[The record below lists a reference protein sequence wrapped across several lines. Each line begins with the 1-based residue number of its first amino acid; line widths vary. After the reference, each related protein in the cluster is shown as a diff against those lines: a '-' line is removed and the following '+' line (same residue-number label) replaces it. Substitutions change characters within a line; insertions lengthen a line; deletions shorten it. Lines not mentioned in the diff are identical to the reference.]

1 MSFLQVNKIR
11 PFASGAVL
19 RGVKFTPENYA
30 TFIDLQDK
38 LHQNLGRRRT
48 LVAIGTHDLG
58 TIQAPFTYEA
68 LPPKDI
74 IFAPLN
80 RPGEVMDGIK
90 LFEVLSE
97 DRHLNKYLPII
108 KDSPVYPVIL
118 DKNRTVCSLPPVING
133 DHSKITLAT
142 RDIFID
148 MTATDEARLEN
159 ALNILVAM
167 FCEYCAEPFT
177 IEPIKVVYPDG
188 TSSIQPKLAPRKTTA
203 RLSYINSCT
212 GLSLDTTQVSNF
224 LNRMGHEARP
234 SRANPKEIVEVDVP
248 STRPDVLHECDLME
262 DVAVAY
268 GFDNLPRRFPS
279 TNTVAAPLPINKLS
293 DLIRRE
299 CAYSGWTEVLPLI
312 LCSRDENFAS
322 LRKKDDGSAITLENP
337 KTAEYQVVRT
347 SLLPGMLKTIREN
360 SKHALPMRTFEVS
373 DVAFKDEVTD
383 PQRCA
388 RNERQVTAVYTNK
401 SANFEIVHGLLD
413 RLMRSL
419 DVPHIGASDKSKSKG
434 YYLKA
439 SDNPT
444 YFPGRAASIYYRAPP
459 HAPATTDDLSSHGPP
474 SAPILDSAVTSK
486 AESGSTDLKQ
496 PQVST
501 SEKVSEAVS
510 STVESMGKALADIL
524 GGSSDTALARRMQAI
539 GGKGDIEIGHIG
551 VLHPEVLAA
560 FDLDLP
566 CSAMEFDLEVFL

>member
-1 MSFLQVNKIR
+1 LS
-11 PFASGAVL
+11 
-19 RGVKFTPENYA
+19 
-30 TFIDLQDK
+30 
-38 LHQNLGRRRT
+38 
-48 LVAIGTHDLG
+48 

-74 IFAPLN
+74 VFAPLN

-118 DKNRTVCSLPPVING
+118 DKNRTVCSLPPIING
-133 DHSKITLAT
+133 EHSKITLAT

-212 GLSLDTTQVSNF
+212 GLSLDTTQVSKF

-234 SRANPKEIVEVDVP
+234 SSSNPKEIVEVEIP

-312 LCSRDENFAS
+312 LCSRDENFSS

-360 SKHALPMRTFEVS
+360 SKHSLPMRTFEVS

-388 RNERQVTAVYTNK
+388 RNERHVTAVYTNK

-419 DVPHIGASDKSKSKG
+419 DVPHIGAGDKSTRKG

-459 HAPATTDDLSSHGPP
+459 QAPATTDDLSSHGPP

-486 AESGSTDLKQ
+486 AQSGSTDLEQ
-496 PQVST
+496 PQTST
-501 SEKVSEAVS
+501 SEKVSEAVA